1 VSQVVQVDA
10 SIQTSQPVPHG
21 WQLLLESRKY
31 LGAQDWAGSQDQ
43 TGETPSL
50 AGTWSAEPSA
60 VDRKGTLHTQLLLES
75 REKPNAASQALQA
88 AWLQS
93 VQTGLYARQLMHW
106 PVLVLTPKPDRQAE
120 QVAEEEQVT
129 QLGKIFEQR
138 SQTPG
143 LTMAYPA
150 PQTQLLPE
158 TTRWRAALH
167 AVHTLALLQV
177 VHPGRT
183 ELHVTQLVPERAYP
197 LLQTHPFAPL
207 VLKLPAVLQVV
218 QTAADVQV
226 LQPVI

>member
-1 VSQVVQVDA
+1 MRHPAWLEHGVQN
-10 SIQTSQPVPHG
+10 PP
-21 WQLLLESRKY
+21 
-31 LGAQDWAGSQDQ
+31 
-43 TGETPSL
+43 PS
-50 AGTWSAEPSA
+50 T
-60 VDRKGTLHTQLLLES
+60 VKGTLHTQLLLES

-106 PVLVLTPKPDRQAE
+106 PVLVSTPKPDRQVE

-129 QLGKIFEQR
+129 QLGKRFEQR

-167 AVHTLALLQV
+167 AVHTLVLLQV

-183 ELHVTQLVPERAYP
+183 ELHATQLVPERAYP

-207 VLKLPAVLQVV
+207 VTKFPAVLQTV
-218 QTAADVQV
+218 QTVADVQV